1 MKKDESGMHYAPPNR
16 ACDHNPRQILTA
28 AVVVFA
34 MAFVLRI
41 ALVLLLPN
49 FDVPAQGEMENVAAE
64 WARTGQLANPYS
76 TPTGPTAHL
85 APVYPLLLGLI
96 YRLFGTGA
104 NGHFVQAIFGCA
116 LSAARCALILP
127 TALLLGLNRRT
138 GLIAAGVSI
147 GYISAFN
154 TEVRGSWEAPLAA
167 LFLMLL
173 VVLAVRFAEKRVF
186 KLTNAAAYGIYAGTG
201 VLISPVLILPMAA
214 FLLATVPLGL
224 RRWKRYVL
232 WLALLAASAFLVVLP
247 WLIRNQR
254 VLGSAVIRSN
264 FGLELSLAYND
275 QEQASALGNV
285 LESHPL
291 KNRAVSEH
299 IAQVGEIA
307 FNRERENQALNW
319 IREHPG
325 SAARL
330 FVKHVIFFWFPPA
343 ENAFFRVFMA
353 VVTVTALLGFLLLAS
368 NNQFAAWLIGLIW
381 ISFPTL
387 YYVTYWS
394 SRYRYPMDWTLLLCS
409 AVLLE
414 ALGTRF
420 RPREAETI

>member
-1 MKKDESGMHYAPPNR
+1 
-16 ACDHNPRQILTA
+16 
-28 AVVVFA
+28 
-34 MAFVLRI
+34 
-41 ALVLLLPN
+41 
-49 FDVPAQGEMENVAAE
+49 
-64 WARTGQLANPYS
+64 
-76 TPTGPTAHL
+76 
-85 APVYPLLLGLI
+85 
-96 YRLFGTGA
+96 
-104 NGHFVQAIFGCA
+104 
-116 LSAARCALILP
+116 
-127 TALLLGLNRRT
+127 
-138 GLIAAGVSI
+138 
-147 GYISAFN
+147 
-154 TEVRGSWEAPLAA
+154 
-167 LFLMLL
+167 
-173 VVLAVRFAEKRVF
+173 
-186 KLTNAAAYGIYAGTG
+186 
-201 VLISPVLILPMAA
+201 
-214 FLLATVPLGL
+214 
-224 RRWKRYVL
+224 
-232 WLALLAASAFLVVLP
+232 
-247 WLIRNQR
+247 

-414 ALGTRF
+414 ALGTSF